1 MFTIYLSLS
10 PTILRQ
16 RHRVI
21 KRILSSWMSC
31 TVPVPSVI
39 LEHLVLAKGPWV
51 FLSDAEPYQSASKAL
66 FVAPRY
72 SDFFLCFIHIFLR
85 RLGVPHR
92 WPPVSGREASAA
104 GGRLRSYSAVFLQR
118 CLWLPNKAWMCQA
131 FSSVPF
137 FPACDWEPRAAHS
150 TESENVLS

>member
-1 MFTIYLSLS
+1 
-10 PTILRQ
+10 
-16 RHRVI
+16 
-21 KRILSSWMSC
+21 MSC

-92 WPPVSGREASAA
+92 LPPVSGREASAPC
-104 GGRLRSYSAVFLQR
+104 GRARSYSAVFLQR
-118 CLWLPNKAWMCQA
+118 CLWLANRAEMSKAFA
-131 FSSVPF
+131 SVALLP
-137 FPACDWEPRAAHS
+137 CLW
-150 TESENVLS
+150 